1 VTIINIATLAAL
13 IKSRFRFDLV
23 YRGVSIFSLAMLPA
37 QAFSQE
43 TLNIL
48 NWDDYI
54 SPSVIE
60 EWQEKTGSKV
70 HIITYDDEEI
80 RDVLLADGS
89 QYQVGLAVVDAN
101 SAKKLTSLG
110 HVAELD
116 GWDTLVTPSLMRAD
130 WTEQCGDRSVPYLW
144 GTYGIAYRTDKLNEP
159 VSSWSDLFSQR
170 QDMSGH
176 IGMISDYY
184 SLLAPAL
191 LTLQLQANSNERK
204 DLEAAFELLKKQTGQ
219 VLTYEYAPSFLLN
232 SKRKADLYVAIV
244 YSGDQYTMNE
254 LVGEDVWQYVIPKEG
269 ALVWLDCWIIPARS
283 QKRDLAMSFLTH
295 IGQPD
300 VAAINSEELGVAAV
314 DMNAY
319 RLQSQAFREDTL
331 IYPSETDFRSLLP
344 FEPMSDLQIR
354 QRLRIQE
361 AIKVIH
367 ESK

>member
-1 VTIINIATLAAL
+1 MTIIKIAIFAAL
-13 IKSRFRFDLV
+13 IKSRLRFDPV
-23 YRGVSIFSLAMLPA
+23 CCGVLICSLAMLPA

-60 EWQEKTGSKV
+60 EWQQKTGAKV

-89 QYQVGLAVVDAN
+89 QHQVDLAVVDAN
-101 SAKKLTSLG
+101 SAKKLTNLG

-116 GWDTLVTPSLMRAD
+116 GWGTLVTPSLMRAD

-191 LTLQLQANSNERK
+191 LSLQLQADSNERK
-204 DLEAAFELLKKQTGQ
+204 DLEAAFELLKKQTDQ

-232 SKRKADLYVAIV
+232 SKRKADLYAAIV

-283 QKRDLAMSFLTH
+283 QKRDLAISFLAH

-300 VAAINSEELGVAAV
+300 VAAINSEELGVATV

-319 RLQSQAFREDTL
+319 RLQSQAFREDRL

>member
-1 VTIINIATLAAL
+1 MTIIKIVTLAAL
-13 IKSRFRFDLV
+13 IEYRFRFDLV
-23 YRGVSIFSLAMLPA
+23 YFCVSICFLAILPA
-37 QAFSQE
+37 QASSQE

-54 SPSVIE
+54 ASSVIE
-60 EWQEKTGSKV
+60 EWQEKTGAKV

-89 QYQVGLAVVDAN
+89 QHQVDLAVVDAN

-110 HVAELD
+110 HVAELE
-116 GWDTLVTPSLMRAD
+116 GWDTQAAPSLMRTD
-130 WTEQCGDRSVPYLW
+130 WIEQCGDRSVPYLW
-144 GTYGIAYRTDKLNEP
+144 GTYGIAYRTDMLNEP

-191 LTLQLQANSNERK
+191 LTLQLQADSNERK
-204 DLEAAFELLKKQTGQ
+204 DLEAAFGLLKEQTDQ

-232 SKRKADLYVAIV
+232 SKRKADLYAAIV

-269 ALVWLDCWIIPARS
+269 ALVWLDCWIIPSRS
-283 QKRDLAMSFLTH
+283 QKRDLAMSFLAH
-295 IGQPD
+295 IGQPN
-300 VAAINSEELGVAAV
+300 VAAINSEELGVATV
-314 DMNAY
+314 DVNAY
-319 RLQSQAFREDTL
+319 HLQSQAFREDPL
-331 IYPSETDFRSLLP
+331 VYLSETDFNSLLP
-344 FEPMSDLQIR
+344 FAPMSDLQIR
-354 QRLRIQE
+354 QRIRIQE

>member
-1 VTIINIATLAAL
+1 MTIINIVTIIAL
-13 IKSRFRFDLV
+13 IKSRCRFDRA
-23 YRGVSIFSLAMLPA
+23 YRVLSIFSLVILPTH
-37 QAFSQE
+37 AFSQE

-54 SPSVIE
+54 ASSVIK
-60 EWQEKTGSKV
+60 EWQEKTGAKV

-89 QYQVGLAVVDAN
+89 QHQVDLAVVDAN
-101 SAKKLTSLG
+101 SVKKLASLG
-110 HVAELD
+110 HVSELE
-116 GWDTLVTPSLMRAD
+116 GWNTLAAPSLMRTD
-130 WTEQCGDRSVPYLW
+130 WLEQCGDRGVPYLW

-159 VSSWSDLFSQR
+159 VASWSDLFSQR

-191 LTLQLQANSNERK
+191 LSLKLQADSNETK
-204 DLEAAFELLKKQTGQ
+204 DLKAAFELLKEQTDQ

-232 SKRKADLYVAIV
+232 SKRKADLYAAIV

-283 QKRDLAMSFLTH
+283 QKRDLAMSFLAH
-295 IGQPD
+295 IGQPS
-300 VAAINSEELGVAAV
+300 VAAINSEELGVATV
-314 DMNAY
+314 DVNAY
-319 RLQSQAFREDTL
+319 RLQSQAFQEDSL
-331 IYPSETDFRSLLP
+331 VYPSEIDFKNLLP
-344 FEPMSDLQIR
+344 FKPMSELQIR